1 MCWNVTFF
9 HHCDINIWT
18 VWNFQT
24 WPDCFRK
31 YSFGAWIW
39 TQILYFFGGNQESS
53 CHLNQSHRVTR
64 NTDSNY
70 LTLEGCK
77 TRSLTIRTRIWLGHI
92 FLISRDTYCW
102 IEILG
107 KKTLA
112 ASYSRTVIAKK
123 MCWKVTF
130 GHRFEI
136 KFWTVR
142 NFLTWHECFRKNT
155 FGAWI
160 WTQILYFF
168 FMEIKRVIV
177 IWISPTELPN
187 IRIPI
192 LCRWRGVK
200 VEV

>member
-1 MCWNVTFF
+1 M
-9 HHCDINIWT
+9 
-18 VWNFQT
+18 
-24 WPDCFRK
+24 
-31 YSFGAWIW
+31 
-39 TQILYFFGGNQESS
+39 
-53 CHLNQSHRVTR
+53 
-64 NTDSNY
+64 
-70 LTLEGCK
+70 EGSK
-77 TRSLTIRTRIWLGHI
+77 TRSRTIHTWIWLGNI
-92 FLISRDTYCW
+92 FPISWDT
-102 IEILG
+102 ESRNQILG
-107 KKTLA
+107 KKTLV

-136 KFWTVR
+136 KFWTIR

-160 WTQILYFF
+160 WTQILFFFF

-177 IWISPTELPN
+177 IWISPTELPK
-187 IRIPI
+187 IWIPI